1 MILGVQYIVPDFSD
15 VFSKSSMSD
24 IDTGVG
30 NDRDGTP
37 FHPGP
42 AEAGQDADAVGA
54 GRGGQRSPLSRTPAH
69 LI

>member
-1 MILGVQYIVPDFSD
+1 
-15 VFSKSSMSD
+15 MSD